1 MCCFASQI
9 YVNENAN
16 PKAADVIKNVFL
28 TISSKFGHG
37 RPFEVVFELF
47 GEFEKGQHDVLFDV
61 RVFLY
66 IKKQCKVGVREK
78 SSTFFS
84 LFNFTSCLLRCLP
97 FRIIFMNISIL
108 PVG

>member
-1 MCCFASQI
+1 MCRSTPQI

-61 RVFLY
+61 RVVLY
-66 IKKQCKVGVREK
+66 IKSEIEL
-78 SSTFFS
+78 FF
-84 LFNFTSCLLRCLP
+84 FFLP
-97 FRIIFMNISIL
+97 FQLYIFAVFLFRIIFMNISIL
-108 PVG
+108 RVG